1 MTEVGEPGRARRYG
15 LGALAHRNFRL
26 FFIGQGISLVG
37 TWMQNV
43 GEGWLIL
50 TLTNSPFY
58 VGLTAALSLVGV
70 LLFSLYAGVIAD
82 RVDKRRVIIFMQLA
96 FMIEAFTVS
105 ILVWTHVIAVWQVL
119 VLATTLGIASAFD
132 IPMRQSF
139 IVEMVGKDDLMN
151 AIALNSSLFNGARV
165 VGPAIAGLLIGTV
178 GIAWCYF
185 LNGMSYIAVIVG
197 LLMMRLP
204 YNSQP
209 AKTTSA
215 WTGFREVLTYLR
227 NDRRLRVLMILT
239 AILSVFGFPYISMMP
254 VFARDVLHRG
264 AAGYGALTSSIG
276 IGAVIGALGV
286 ALASSRIRARGR
298 LMLVGGTAFGV
309 LLMLFSA
316 SRALALSMVLLALT
330 GCAMI
335 VNNSLTNT
343 LIQTTAPDHLRG
355 RVMGFYSFVF
365 VGMAPFG
372 AFLFGLVAEH
382 VGVPATLAAGGAI
395 VALAVTIAGWAVPSI
410 RAA

>member
-1 MTEVGEPGRARRYG
+1 MNEAARRYG
-15 LGALAHRNFRL
+15 FGALAHRNFRL

-58 VGLTAALSLVGV
+58 VGLTAALSSIGV

-82 RVDKRRVIIFMQLA
+82 RADKRRVIIFMQLA
-96 FMIEAFTVS
+96 FMLEAFAVS
-105 ILVWTHVIAVWQVL
+105 ILVWTGVVAVWQVL
-119 VLATTLGIASAFD
+119 VLATILGIASAFD

-139 IVEMVGKDDLMN
+139 LVEMVGKDDLMN
-151 AIALNSSLFNGARV
+151 AIALNSSLFNAARV
-165 VGPAIAGLLIGTV
+165 IGPALAGLLIGAV

-185 LNGMSYIAVIVG
+185 LNGLSYIAVIAG

-204 YNSQP
+204 QSPRP
-209 AKTTSA
+209 AKTTSV
-215 WTGFREVLTYLR
+215 WSGFREVLVFLR
-227 NDRRLRVLMILT
+227 SDRRLRALIILT
-239 AILSVFGFPYISMMP
+239 SILSVFGFPYISMMP

-276 IGAVIGALGV
+276 IGAVIGALGI
-286 ALASSRIRARGR
+286 ALGAARIRARGR
-298 LMLVGGTAFGV
+298 LMLVGGTALGL

-316 SRALALSMVLLALT
+316 SRALALSMVLLALA

-335 VNNSLTNT
+335 VNNSIVNT
-343 LIQTTAPDHLRG
+343 LLQTSAPDHLRG
-355 RVMGFYSFVF
+355 RIMGFYSFVF

-372 AFLFGLVAEH
+372 AFLFGVVAEH
-382 VGVPATLAAGGAI
+382 VGVPTTIAAGGAI
-395 VALAVTIAGWAVPSI
+395 VALAVAGTGWMVPELRES
-410 RAA
+410 

>member
-1 MTEVGEPGRARRYG
+1 M
-15 LGALAHRNFRL
+15 GALAHRNFRL

-58 VGLTAALSLVGV
+58 VGLTAALSSLGV

-82 RVDKRRVIIFMQLA
+82 RADKRRFIIFMQLA
-96 FMIEAFTVS
+96 FMLEALTVA
-105 ILVWTHVIAVWQVL
+105 ILVWTHVVAVWQVL
-119 VLATTLGIASAFD
+119 LLATILGIASGFD

-165 VGPAIAGLLIGTV
+165 IGPAIAGFLIGAV

-185 LNGMSYIAVIVG
+185 LNSVSYIAVIAG

-204 YNSQP
+204 PRPPRPQT
-209 AKTTSA
+209 ASA
-215 WTGFREVLTYLR
+215 WTGFREVLSYLR
-227 NDRRLRVLMILT
+227 GDRRLRVLMMLT

-264 AAGYGALTSSIG
+264 ATGYGALTSSIG

-286 ALASSRIRARGR
+286 ALTSGRIRRRGR
-298 LMLVGGTAFGV
+298 LMLIGGTAFGV
-309 LLMLFSA
+309 LLILFAA
-316 SRALALSMVLLALT
+316 SRALALAMALLALA

-335 VNNSLTNT
+335 VNNSITNT
-343 LIQTTAPDHLRG
+343 MLQTTAPDHLRG
-355 RVMGFYSFVF
+355 RIMGFYSFVF

-395 VALAVTIAGWAVPSI
+395 VALAVMIAGWAVPEI
-410 RAA
+410 RSA

>member
-1 MTEVGEPGRARRYG
+1 MTEAAGGARRYG

-58 VGLTAALSLVGV
+58 VGLTAALSSVGV

-82 RVDKRRVIIFMQLA
+82 RTDKRRVIILMQVA
-96 FMIEAFTVS
+96 FMLEAFTVS
-105 ILVWTHVIAVWQVL
+105 ILVWTGVIAVWQVL
-119 VLATTLGIASAFD
+119 VLATILGIASAFD

-151 AIALNSSLFNGARV
+151 AIALNSSLFNAARV
-165 VGPAIAGLLIGTV
+165 IGPAIAGVLIGTK
-178 GIAWCYF
+178 GIAFCYF
-185 LNGMSYIAVIVG
+185 VNGLSYIAVIAG

-204 YNSQP
+204 PYSRP
-209 AKTTSA
+209 AKATSS
-215 WTGFREVLTYLR
+215 WSGFREVLAYLK
-227 NDRRLRVLMILT
+227 NDRKMRTLMLLT
-239 AILSVFGFPYISMMP
+239 AIFSVFGFPYTTLFRS
-254 VFARDVLHRG
+254 
-264 AAGYGALTSSIG
+264 
-276 IGAVIGALGV
+276 VIGALAI
-286 ALASSRIRARGR
+286 ALTSGHIKRRGR
-298 LMLVGGTAFGV
+298 LMLVGGAAFGV
-309 LLMLFSA
+309 MLMLFAA
-316 SRALALSMVLLALT
+316 SRVLWLAMPLLALT

-335 VNNSLTNT
+335 INNSLGNT
-343 LIQTTAPDHLRG
+343 LLQTSAPDHLRG

-372 AFLFGLVAEH
+372 AFLFGVVAEH
-382 VGVPATLAAGGAI
+382 VGVPTTLAAGGAI
-395 VALAVTIAGWAVPSI
+395 VMLAVMIVGWLVPEI
-410 RAA
+410 RNA

>member
-1 MTEVGEPGRARRYG
+1 MTDAATGARRYG
-15 LGALAHRNFRL
+15 FGALTHRNFRL
-26 FFIGQGISLVG
+26 FFTGQGISLVG

-58 VGLTAALSLVGV
+58 VGLTAALSSMGV

-82 RVDKRRVIIFMQLA
+82 RVDKRRIIILMQVA
-96 FMIEAFTVS
+96 FMLEAFAVS
-105 ILVWTHVIAVWQVL
+105 ILVWTGVVAVWQVL
-119 VLATTLGIASAFD
+119 LLATLLGIASAFD
-132 IPMRQSF
+132 IPMRQAF

-165 VGPAIAGLLIGTV
+165 IGPAIAGLLIGTV

-185 LNGMSYIAVIVG
+185 LNGLSYLAVIAG
-197 LLMMRLP
+197 LLLMKLP
-204 YNSQP
+204 DNPRP

-227 NDRRLRVLMILT
+227 GDRRLRVLMMLT
-239 AILSVFGFPYISMMP
+239 ATISVFGFPYIAMLP

-264 AAGYGALTSSIG
+264 ATGYGALTSSIG
-276 IGAVIGALGV
+276 GGAVIGALGI
-286 ALASSRIRARGR
+286 ALAAARIRSPGR
-298 LMLVGGTAFGV
+298 LMLAGGTAFG
-309 LLMLFSA
+309 LLLILFST
-316 SRALALSMVLLALT
+316 SRVLALSMVLLALT

-335 VNNSLTNT
+335 VNNSITNT
-343 LIQTTAPDHLRG
+343 LLQTNAPDHLRG
-355 RVMGFYSFVF
+355 RIMGFYSFVF

-372 AFLFGLVAEH
+372 AFLFGVVAEH
-382 VGVPATLAAGGAI
+382 VGVPHTIAAGGVI
-395 VALAVTIAGWAVPSI
+395 VMLAVTMAGWLVPEI
-410 RAA
+410 RTA

>member
-1 MTEVGEPGRARRYG
+1 MTEAVGARRYG

-58 VGLTAALSLVGV
+58 VGLTAALSSIGV

-82 RVDKRRVIIFMQLA
+82 RADKRRVIIFMQLA
-96 FMIEAFTVS
+96 FMLEAFTVS
-105 ILVWTHVIAVWQVL
+105 ILVWTGVVAVWQVL
-119 VLATTLGIASAFD
+119 LLATILGIASAFD
-132 IPMRQSF
+132 IPMRQAF
-139 IVEMVGKDDLMN
+139 LVEMVGKDDLMN
-151 AIALNSSLFNGARV
+151 AIALNSSLFNAARV
-165 VGPAIAGLLIGTV
+165 VGPAIAGVLIGAV

-185 LNGMSYIAVIVG
+185 LNGLSYIAVIAG

-204 YNSQP
+204 KYPRQSQ
-209 AKTTSA
+209 TSSA
-215 WTGFREVLTYLR
+215 WTGFREVLAYLR
-227 NDRRLRVLMILT
+227 GDQRLRALIVLT
-239 AILSVFGFPYISMMP
+239 AVLSVFGFPYIAMMP

-264 AAGYGALTSSIG
+264 AAGYGALTASIG
-276 IGAVIGALGV
+276 IGAVIGALAI
-286 ALASSRIRARGR
+286 ALRASRIRARGK
-298 LMLVGGTAFGV
+298 LMLAGGAAFG
-309 LLMLFSA
+309 LLLILFSA
-316 SRALALSMVLLALT
+316 SRSLALSLALLALA

-335 VNNSLTNT
+335 VNNALTNT
-343 LIQTTAPDHLRG
+343 LLQTSVPDHLRG

-372 AFLFGLVAEH
+372 AFLFGVVAEQ
-382 VGVPATLAAGGAI
+382 VGVPATIAAGGAI
-395 VALAVTIAGWAVPSI
+395 VTVAVTIAAWTVPSI
-410 RAA
+410 RDA

>member
-1 MTEVGEPGRARRYG
+1 MTEAARRYG
-15 LGALAHRNFRL
+15 FGALAHRNFRL

-58 VGLTAALSLVGV
+58 VGLTAALSSLGV
-70 LLFSLYAGVIAD
+70 LLFSLYAGVVAD

-105 ILVWTHVIAVWQVL
+105 ILVWTGVIAVWQVL
-119 VLATTLGIASAFD
+119 VLATVLGIASAFD

-165 VGPAIAGLLIGTV
+165 IGPAIAGFLIGAL

-185 LNGMSYIAVIVG
+185 LNGLSYIAVIAG
-197 LLMMRLP
+197 LLLMRLP
-204 YNSQP
+204 ATIRP
-209 AKTTSA
+209 ARTTST
-215 WTGFREVLTYLR
+215 WGGFREVLTFLR
-227 NDRRLRVLMILT
+227 GDRRIRSLMIQT
-239 AILSVFGFPYISMMP
+239 AILSVFGFPYIAMMP

-276 IGAVIGALGV
+276 IGAVIGALGI
-286 ALASSRIRARGR
+286 ALSATRLRARGR
-298 LMLVGGTAFGV
+298 LMLVGGTAFGI
-309 LLMLFSA
+309 LLILFSA
-316 SRALALSMVLLALT
+316 SRVLALSMVLLALA

-335 VNNSLTNT
+335 VNNSITNT
-343 LIQTTAPDHLRG
+343 LLQTAAPDHLRG
-355 RVMGFYSFVF
+355 RIMGFYSFVF

-382 VGVPATLAAGGAI
+382 VGVPHTLAAGGAI
-395 VALAVTIAGWAVPSI
+395 VALAVVITAIRVPEL
-410 RAA
+410 RQA